1 MGALSRRLEVEE
13 SCLAYETE
21 GSMKAGA
28 VQETQQSRDHGQKA
42 AERRELAVH
51 ARISDAPGM
60 GRSGDGDVFST
71 TCTVQPQ
78 CSSTK
83 DEALFCI

>member
-42 AERRELAVH
+42 AERRELARLAGPKWSSHDCERYESKGYLEVDSSP
-51 ARISDAPGM
+51 RKQRPG
-60 GRSGDGDVFST
+60 
-71 TCTVQPQ
+71 P
-78 CSSTK
+78 
-83 DEALFCI
+83 